1 MWRATR
7 SSRCLPLLFPASRGL
22 ARVLLSAHKHR
33 PCDSYCQDLPLGRTR
48 QHLTPSRSQEQS
60 RTRFC
65 QSSPGQTTDLIQ
77 LTYRAAG
84 EGLIGRSRDDFTAT
98 TLEGVHPAAM
108 VQRHSCAEG
117 THSPKS
123 FTHLCTLA
131 CPCDHLQLM
140 QNCDTSWEGHLDTQV
155 RVP

>member
-1 MWRATR
+1 MRGATR

-22 ARVLLSAHKHR
+22 ARVLLSARKRR

-108 VQRHSCAEG
+108 VQRDTAVQREPTLLSL
-117 THSPKS
+117 SP
-123 FTHLCTLA
+123 TCVLWPAHAITC
-131 CPCDHLQLM
+131 
-140 QNCDTSWEGHLDTQV
+140 N
-155 RVP
+155 